1 MARAVAA
8 CMVAVLSLLP
18 RCSSELGAAQ
28 DSGLGAVQE
37 RKCGGAQALTAGTGA
52 SASLMQGAAC
62 KHEMTLVTC
71 TWGNGR
77 CYRPT
82 LCTHDPVRDFVSG
95 VLHKEGSYGTIR
107 DLEMVCASGLVTCDS
122 GRTFVDCGAALGHLT
137 VAAAAFGMTGD
148 AYVSW
153 SLWGGSACPLV
164 QASSGLH
171 TCVEACRVLACVS
184 RDLIL
189 YLKTQKTV
197 IAIEPLGANTQ
208 LLQKSLARNG
218 MKTRVSI
225 HQAGISAQGGDAAR
239 QRATFSSVPGNF
251 AASIVDSVNLFH
263 FDVTEAQA
271 EATAQES
278 VRLVPLP
285 ELVPQM
291 DVELLALNCQGCEYE
306 ALLSLGAQLSRVKGV
321 LLYVYFGL
329 PRATTARAVTDMAV
343 SLLRD
348 SGFCLF
354 DITAMAAAVLR
365 DEAPQPISDFEA
377 FQDRVNPGAWFFI
390 FASRQCHA
398 GLPDEPPVFKHGR
411 AVPGDASAGSAP
423 DWNLSQELLSN
434 DVVTNMSFSR
444 DDGNWYLRE
453 EDMAHRLYRRSNSKT
468 WISAQAWLAGPG
480 SNALHSQPCTLSQ
493 QIVCTNIDELYQEIF
508 NTEATFVAYL
518 HITGSTRQLHRF
530 EPVPG
535 NTGVYRAHF
544 RDYGQGLVYKSKILV
559 LLNSSVLHGGQD
571 TCSREENPSLLYRQ
585 YRFKWFSTGQRLTV
599 GPHFRVASVSAD
611 SELAALMKMNL
622 PDTGKG
628 PAHPT
633 KVDRIETL
641 VQFHL
646 AYPQDQIAKRLH
658 LTRLGHALTS
668 ICFFGDS
675 HMRNNAYWLYPGC
688 TGFKH
693 SYCPVCRFFFISY
706 ARDFLQNQD
715 KWGDAEFCP
724 VVVLNFG
731 HWDLAFWD
739 QGYED
744 YVAAVQS
751 VLEAYLAVR
760 SRESLIWTT
769 MNPRPLQRRCEK
781 EWRFLDVIERFNEG
795 ARAVV
800 AARNVAVWD
809 TYELLKHVFDL
820 TYDGD
825 HGHYKFPTAV
835 GLSLA
840 VLLSQMNI
848 WQTIILGLEF
858 SA

>member
-137 VAAAAFGMTGD
+137 VAAAAFGMT
-148 AYVSW
+148 
-153 SLWGGSACPLV
+153 
-164 QASSGLH
+164 
-171 TCVEACRVLACVS
+171 
-184 RDLIL
+184 
-189 YLKTQKTV
+189 V

-285 ELVPQM
+285 ELLPQM

-585 YRFKWFSTGQRLTV
+585 YRFKWFSTAGHRERPRAPDKGRQDRNSCPIPPCIPARPDRQASAPDATWTCADVNLLLWRLAHAQQRL
-599 GPHFRVASVSAD
+599 
-611 SELAALMKMNL
+611 LALSWV
-622 PDTGKG
+622 
-628 PAHPT
+628 H
-633 KVDRIETL
+633 
-641 VQFHL
+641 
-646 AYPQDQIAKRLH
+646 RL
-658 LTRLGHALTS
+658 
-668 ICFFGDS
+668 
-675 HMRNNAYWLYPGC
+675 
-688 TGFKH
+688 
-693 SYCPVCRFFFISY
+693 
-706 ARDFLQNQD
+706 
-715 KWGDAEFCP
+715 
-724 VVVLNFG
+724 
-731 HWDLAFWD
+731 
-739 QGYED
+739 
-744 YVAAVQS
+744 
-751 VLEAYLAVR
+751 
-760 SRESLIWTT
+760 
-769 MNPRPLQRRCEK
+769 
-781 EWRFLDVIERFNEG
+781 
-795 ARAVV
+795 
-800 AARNVAVWD
+800 
-809 TYELLKHVFDL
+809 
-820 TYDGD
+820 
-825 HGHYKFPTAV
+825 
-835 GLSLA
+835 
-840 VLLSQMNI
+840 
-848 WQTIILGLEF
+848 
-858 SA
+858 